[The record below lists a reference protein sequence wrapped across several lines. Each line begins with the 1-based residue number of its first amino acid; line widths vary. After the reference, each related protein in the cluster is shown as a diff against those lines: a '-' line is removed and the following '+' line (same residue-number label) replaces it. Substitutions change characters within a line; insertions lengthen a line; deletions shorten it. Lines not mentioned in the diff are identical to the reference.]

1 MMDALLI
8 CLAVASGVTM
18 VVSLSWPALRKYR
31 RLMRRSFRPRYRKTK
46 ALLDDVQ
53 RQIYQALQGMVG
65 PGLHV
70 FPSVRLCELLDLV
83 GGSESRNPDVA
94 MRICSIGVDFVV
106 CDAKTSRPMLV
117 VELRSPS
124 EGDEEARDRDEFVDQ
139 ILSAAGLPLLPISR
153 QAPNSSL
160 QLAETVQQSLS
171 AYIKKKSH
179 AA

>member
-1 MMDALLI
+1 MDAVLI
-8 CLAVASGVTM
+8 FLAVGSGVTM

-53 RQIYQALQGMVG
+53 REIFQALQGMVG

-83 GGSESRNPDVA
+83 GGSERRNPDVA
-94 MRICSIGVDFVV
+94 MRLCSIGVDFVV
-106 CDAKTSRPMLV
+106 CDVKTFRPMLV
-117 VELRSPS
+117 VELRSS
-124 EGDEEARDRDEFVDQ
+124 ADDDDEEARRRDEFVDR

-153 QAPNSSL
+153 QAPSSSL

-171 AYIKKKSH
+171 AYIQKKSH